1 MKYIR
6 LFSFIIMCQAH
17 TYVANFES
25 FLSILQDL
33 SSQAT
38 SHELKS
44 VLQFLTPNRDI
55 LDSMLVFS
63 YAVLKHNPGLISDAQ
78 ENYANIG
85 DELIK
90 GAIIKAVSMI
100 PDTKLD
106 AFGLGDGNERFKKR
120 ALSINYHFTKITY
133 PEHLMLCFKATDD
146 ETYIWQMLKYLD
158 VNPQEIRPQ
167 LNTKE
172 IVTKKLADDEHKK
185 LFISYVFFLETK
197 RILKDNIGY
206 PGIKEILTNI
216 PEDIKTELI
225 MHNLAE
231 ILDVEQDSML

>member
-55 LDSMLVFS
+55 LDSMLVFA
-63 YAVLKHNPGLISDAQ
+63 YTAFKNNPELIKEAKLHYSSVD
-78 ENYANIG
+78 
-85 DELIK
+85 DELIR
-90 GAIIKAVSMI
+90 GAIIKAVSI
-100 PDTKLD
+100 LPNAQVDD
-106 AFGLGDGNERFKKR
+106 FDLGDDAGLFKKR
-120 ALSINYHFTKITY
+120 ALSINYHFHEITY
-133 PEHLMLCFKATDD
+133 PEHLVLCFKATDD
-146 ETYIWQMLKYLD
+146 EAYILQMLKYLD
-158 VNPQEIRPQ
+158 INPQELRPK
-167 LNTKE
+167 LNTRE
-172 IVTKKLADDEHKK
+172 IVMKKIADPEHKE

-197 RILKDNIGY
+197 RLLKENIAY

-216 PEDIKTELI
+216 PENVKTELI
-225 MHNLAE
+225 MQNLAE